1 MTQNVFPEGS
11 SLIAAVLQVRFQDAV
26 SSELATCCVSKFSKM
41 MEPSTL
47 RVNQNDLP
55 LVRRRRGSDTYCW
68 ICHTSIHLK
77 DDYLCNRCG
86 RSFHYFCN
94 EQSKE
99 ALPPAFSN
107 YELNSRLPCCPV
119 CQHTN
124 DAAFQYAPSELP
136 ELNKALSYVCEQLK
150 KIENSN
156 YFLYPVDEKVYPKY
170 REVIVNPMAL
180 KVC

>member
-1 MTQNVFPEGS
+1 
-11 SLIAAVLQVRFQDAV
+11 
-26 SSELATCCVSKFSKM
+26 M